1 MNTENEDRD
10 GGIPVV
16 GRSAGRW
23 RPSFFNRDASDDAA
37 DQEVTEERESQESD
51 TGDGYPLTVDKKRGI
66 ENPYAVPPNAPVAGS
81 APFPGQAHSNKA
93 PGGEYYPIGQ
103 GSGNAGVGAG
113 LSREGASEVKKPDES
128 MSPIPFGLSGGGWL
142 GESADGADRPS
153 PEASPAAVTGIDDG
167 EEAQPDDSGISREI
181 SEETGSYPTPVASGV
196 GASESAADV
205 AEANSDWAAETA
217 GTVGSADNAERASE
231 SGVWLSTSEP
241 GDPSIPS
248 DGSDLPAGENSLHE
262 SLPGVPAELLTEI
275 PRLAELAALVR
286 QAVGFNF
293 GRVTGVELTAVID
306 QMADHQQLDDDHLDL
321 IRAVFVRP
329 RGYEKVRADL
339 ATPGSIS
346 VISGD
351 AGSGRKT
358 AAVHV
363 LAELRRAGMSVRTL
377 SYGIDSSFQARRMP
391 RIENCAFLLELPPDE
406 DEFSVSTK
414 FGRTLDEISGILKST
429 KSRLIVLTDTDQWER
444 VGGGASVIAR
454 KLERP
459 DAINVARA
467 WLRLDLSDGVAR
479 PWTNDP
485 RIQPFLAGQSPS
497 SAMEM
502 VDLILQ
508 ACNAS
513 LEDLSDVD
521 SDVDS
526 TDSTLSV
533 TDVDDFNRR
542 VLSVVS
548 ARKNWFSQLL
558 KWHKKPQRTGFERN
572 FLVVAAALRGAPIG
586 HIYSQTGALAGLIG
600 GHKPELQGQDDIGVI
615 QLVDSV
621 DARLSG
627 DYVEFSKPGWDE
639 AVLDYFWRDRPL
651 GREGFLKWM
660 ANAPLKSTTQGVKEF
675 NSEERALLAE
685 RMAFFTLRWAA
696 RHGTPEN
703 LSTIVTAWRKE
714 KTLEQ
719 AVVRLVTAAAL
730 HPVIGRDTHQVL
742 YDWAKKPNEDASLK
756 AAVADACAG
765 EFGITYPGKALV
777 RLRHVATSSDPD
789 VIQAVNAAVQKLWE
803 EDSVRSTLF
812 GEVIK
817 WCASGDEGRQ
827 AAGRRGFVALAE
839 LAVNEQGA
847 PLPAL
852 LAAQDS
858 MGWRPGKDDLATGW
872 RAALDPSVDEE
883 QCRDA
888 LDLWLNAALE
898 DTEIRETTIR
908 VLRKAV
914 QDEPGDTKQARPR
927 HRLIDRMNI
936 WQLPFPKTEEQRR
949 REDLRREIEDAV
961 HSDKARALDLL
972 PKMQGLDSHEAV
984 EVEQDDQ

>member
-23 RPSFFNRDASDDAA
+23 RPGFFSRDASDRAA
-37 DQEVTEERESQESD
+37 DQDVTEEQDSQEND
-51 TGDGYPLTVDKKRGI
+51 NDDGQLLPVDG
-66 ENPYAVPPNAPVAGS
+66 ENPYSVPPNAPVSGVTS
-81 APFPGQAHSNKA
+81 FPSQAYSDQA
-93 PGGEYYPIGQ
+93 PGREGYSIEQ
-103 GSGNAGVGAG
+103 GSGNNGVGAG
-113 LSREGASEVKKPDES
+113 LSREGASEVEKPDES
-128 MSPIPFGLSGGGWL
+128 MNPIPFGRSGRGWL
-142 GESADGADRPS
+142 GESADGADRAS
-153 PEASPAAVTGIDDG
+153 PEVSQTAVTAIDAG
-167 EEAQPDDSGISREI
+167 EEAQPDGSGTPQEI
-181 SEETGSYPTPVASGV
+181 SEESGSYLTPAASGV
-196 GASESAADV
+196 GAEAPATDV
-205 AEANSDWAAETA
+205 AASYSDWAAEAA
-217 GTVGSADNAERASE
+217 GTVGSADNDERASE
-231 SGVWLSTSEP
+231 SGVWLSTPEP
-241 GDPSIPS
+241 GDSSIPVG
-248 DGSDLPAGENSLHE
+248 GSNLPAGENSLHE

-339 ATPGSIS
+339 AAPGSIS

-351 AGSGRKT
+351 TGSGRKT
-358 AAVHV
+358 AAVHL

-377 SYGIDSSFQARRMP
+377 SYGIDSNFQARRMP
-391 RIENCAFLLELPPDE
+391 RIDNCAFLLELPPDE

-414 FGRTLDEISGILKST
+414 FGRTLDEIAGILRST
-429 KSRLIVLTDTDQWER
+429 SSRLVVLTDTDQWER

-454 KLERP
+454 ELERP
-459 DAINVARA
+459 DAVNIARA
-467 WLRLDLSDGVAR
+467 WLRLDLSDGTAR
-479 PWTNDP
+479 RWTDDH
-485 RIQPFLAGQSPS
+485 RIQPFLVGQSPS
-497 SAMEM
+497 AAMEM
-502 VDLILQ
+502 LDLILQ
-508 ACNAS
+508 ACSAS
-513 LEDLSDVD
+513 FEDLSDVD
-521 SDVDS
+521 SDVES
-526 TDSTLSV
+526 TDEALRV
-533 TDVDDFNRR
+533 TDDEEFNRR

-586 HIYSQTGALAGLIG
+586 HIYSQTGALAELIG
-600 GHKPELQGQDDIGVI
+600 GQKPELQGQDDIGVI

-621 DARLSG
+621 DARLNG

-660 ANAPLKSTTQGVKEF
+660 AKAPLRSTTQGVKEF
-675 NSEERALLAE
+675 NSDERALLAE

-714 KTLEQ
+714 NTLEQ

-742 YDWAKKPNEDASLK
+742 YDWARKPNEDASLK
-756 AAVADACAG
+756 AAVADVCAG

-789 VIQAVNAAVQKLWE
+789 VIKAVNTAVQKLWE

-812 GEVIK
+812 SEVIK
-817 WCASGDEGRQ
+817 WCASTDESRQ

-839 LAVNEQGA
+839 LAVDEQGA

-852 LAAQDS
+852 LAGQDS
-858 MGWRPGKDDLATGW
+858 MGWTPARDDLSTGW

-883 QCRDA
+883 QCRGA

-898 DTEIRETTIR
+898 DAEIRETTVR
-908 VLRKAV
+908 VLRRAV
-914 QDEPGDTKQARPR
+914 QDEPGDTRQARPR

-936 WQLPFPKTEEQRR
+936 WQPPFPKTEEQRR

-972 PKMQGLDSHEAV
+972 PQAQGMNSREGV
-984 EVEQDDQ
+984 EVERDDR